1 LLVDGKLKSISHSEF
16 EDRTGLELCDKD
28 GVLKEELP
36 PIQRWLNRI
45 LALPIG
51 LQNSIFDE
59 FLSLV
64 ETRVSAARRLA
75 GSMSVSR
82 RSSVR
87 HLDRRHTARTDPVS
101 GATSHLLTIE
111 IARRRTRSWSASCG
125 SPTAMHRRL
134 LINAKSGMV
143 ALQTRAR
150 SLMEEKEGTPI
161 PRVEMMRPTRNEYM
175 REHDLFDP
183 PGRR

>member
-1 LLVDGKLKSISHSEF
+1 VVPLAGRWQAQEHLAFEF

-82 RSSVR
+82 RSS
-87 HLDRRHTARTDPVS
+87 S
-101 GATSHLLTIE
+101 
-111 IARRRTRSWSASCG
+111 
-125 SPTAMHRRL
+125 
-134 LINAKSGMV
+134 
-143 ALQTRAR
+143 
-150 SLMEEKEGTPI
+150 I
-161 PRVEMMRPTRNEYM
+161 P
-175 REHDLFDP
+175 P
-183 PGRR
+183 P